1 MDGHF
6 MGPGS
11 FMNLEIATLLKRQ
24 IIPIGNRRDAT
35 SKREMR
41 VEIVLSNEQGHHV
54 KEIFLG
60 A

>member
-1 MDGHF
+1 M
-6 MGPGS
+6 S
-11 FMNLEIATLLKRQ
+11 LEIATLLKRQ